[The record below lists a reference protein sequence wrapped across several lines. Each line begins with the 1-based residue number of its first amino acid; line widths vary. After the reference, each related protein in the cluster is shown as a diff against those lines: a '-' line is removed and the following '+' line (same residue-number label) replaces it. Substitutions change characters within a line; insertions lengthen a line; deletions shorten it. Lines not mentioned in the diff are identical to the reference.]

1 MARWLTW
8 VSDHQRQGW
17 ACSKCAWIFEIPTML
32 HDTEARSAYDRLASS
47 KFQDHDCRN
56 SHTAPASDYVE
67 NFSDRA
73 RRLVT
78 RGFKPKDAADITLQE
93 IMLEHR
99 NDPAISER
107 ARTDAEDFLR
117 RVKQGLI

>member
-1 MARWLTW
+1 
-8 VSDHQRQGW
+8 
-17 ACSKCAWIFEIPTML
+17 ML
-32 HDTEARSAYDRLASS
+32 NDAEARSAYDRLASS
-47 KFQDHDCRN
+47 KFQEHDCGN
-56 SHTAPASDYVE
+56 SQKTPAFDHIE

-99 NDPAISER
+99 NDPVICDK
-107 ARTDAEDFLR
+107 ARLDAEDFLR

>member
-8 VSDHQRQGW
+8 VSEHQRQGW
-17 ACSKCAWIFEIPTML
+17 ACSQCSWIFEIPSML
-32 HDTEARSAYDRLASS
+32 NDAEARSAYDRLASS
-47 KFQDHDCRN
+47 KFQDHECRGHQKI
-56 SHTAPASDYVE
+56 SASGYIE
-67 NFSDRA
+67 SFTDRA

-78 RGFKPKDAADITLQE
+78 RGFKPKDAADIVLQE

-99 NDPAISER
+99 NDPVISER
-107 ARTDAEDFLR
+107 ARLDAEDFLR

>member
-17 ACSKCAWIFEIPTML
+17 ACSQCAWIFEVPSML
-32 HDTEARSAYDRLASS
+32 NDPEARSAYDRLASS
-47 KFQDHDCRN
+47 KFQDHDCRGN
-56 SHTAPASDYVE
+56 RNVSVTDYAE
-67 NFSDRA
+67 SFTDRA

-78 RGFKPKDAADITLQE
+78 RGFKPKDAAELVLQE
-93 IMLEHR
+93 ITLEHR
-99 NDPAISER
+99 NEPAILEK
-107 ARTDAEDFLR
+107 ARLDSEDFLR

>member
-8 VSDHQRQGW
+8 VSDDQRQGW
-17 ACSKCAWIFEIPTML
+17 ACSQCTWIFEIPSML
-32 HDTEARSAYDRLASS
+32 QDADARTAYDRLASS
-47 KFQDHDCRN
+47 KFQDHDCR
-56 SHTAPASDYVE
+56 SAQSVATVSYVE

-78 RGFKPKDAADITLQE
+78 RGFKPKDAADIILQE

-99 NDPAISER
+99 NDPATSER
-107 ARTDAEDFLR
+107 AKFEAEDFLR